1 VPDNEKFEQ
10 FLQREVK
17 DYNAPVTPPAD
28 AIWSKIEQDVAVA
41 IDPVRVRR
49 ISTRRTWLAAGVGI
63 AAALVIGIGLGR
75 MTIDT
80 DASRPRLANVP
91 TTMTA
96 PDDSARTAAHAEAAT
111 MEHLAQTEIFLTAV
125 RADLKA
131 GRTDADLA
139 ERSRE
144 LLARTRLLL
153 GASTDRSPATEE
165 LLQDLELLLA
175 EISALPT
182 SRPSMDLRLLN
193 ETMRQGDILP
203 RIRTTLPAQS
213 SGT

>member
-17 DYNAPVTPPAD
+17 DYNSPVTPPPAD
-28 AIWSKIEQDVAVA
+28 AIWSQIEQDVAAA

-49 ISTRRTWLAAGVGI
+49 LNTRRTWITVGVGL
-63 AAALVIGIGLGR
+63 AAALVIGVALGR
-75 MTIDT
+75 WTADEK
-80 DASRPRLANVP
+80 
-91 TTMTA
+91 TTQVATA
-96 PDDSARTAAHAEAAT
+96 PKAMTTEDDSARMAAHAQAAT

-139 ERSRE
+139 ARSRE

-175 EISALPT
+175 EIAALPT

-193 ETMRQGDILP
+193 ETMRQGDVLP

>member
-1 VPDNEKFEQ
+1 MPDDTKFEQ

-28 AIWSKIEQDVAVA
+28 AIWSKIERDVADA

-49 ISTRRTWLAAGVGI
+49 ITTRRTWMTVGVGI
-63 AAALVIGIGLGR
+63 AAALVIGVGVGR
-75 MTIDT
+75 LSITIDS
-80 DASRPRLANVP
+80 DRPQVAAVP
-91 TTMTA
+91 SATFT
-96 PDDSARTAAHAEAAT
+96 PDDSARTAAHAQAT
-111 MEHLAQTEIFLTAV
+111 TMQHLAQTEIFLTEV

-131 GRTDADLA
+131 GRTDAELA

-153 GASTDRSPATEE
+153 GASTNRSPATEE

-175 EISALPT
+175 EISALPK

>member
-1 VPDNEKFEQ
+1 MPDDTKFEQ
-10 FLQREVK
+10 FLQREVR

-28 AIWSKIEQDVAVA
+28 AIWSKIERDVAAA
-41 IDPVRVRR
+41 IDPVEVRR
-49 ISTRRTWLAAGVGI
+49 LAARRTWITVGIGI
-63 AAALVIGIGLGR
+63 AAALVIGIALGR
-75 MTIDT
+75 WT
-80 DASRPRLANVP
+80 ASEKATQVAVVP
-91 TTMTA
+91 KAA
-96 PDDSARTAAHAEAAT
+96 PALDDSARTAAHAEAAT

-131 GRTDADLA
+131 GRTDAELA
-139 ERSRE
+139 QRSRE

-153 GASTDRSPATEE
+153 GASTNRSPATEA

-175 EISALPT
+175 EISALPR

-193 ETMRQGDILP
+193 ESMRQGDILP

-213 SGT
+213 AGT

>member
-1 VPDNEKFEQ
+1 MHNDDPKFEQ
-10 FLQREVK
+10 FLEREVK
-17 DYNAPVTPPAD
+17 DYHAPVTPPAD
-28 AIWSKIEQDVAVA
+28 AIWSAIERDVADA
-41 IDPVRVRR
+41 IAPNRVRR
-49 ISTRRTWLAAGVGI
+49 LTPRRTWIAVGVGI
-63 AAALVIGIGLGR
+63 AATLIVGIGVGR
-75 MTIDT
+75 WSAGD
-80 DASRPRLANVP
+80 NVTQLP
-91 TTMTA
+91 AVSARSVTMS
-96 PDDSARTAAHAEAAT
+96 DDSARTAAHAQAST
-111 MEHLAQTEIFLTAV
+111 LEHLAETEIFLTTV
-125 RADLKA
+125 RSDLKA
-131 GRTDADLA
+131 GRTDEQLA

-165 LLQDLELLLA
+165 LLEDLELLLA
-175 EISALPT
+175 EISALPK